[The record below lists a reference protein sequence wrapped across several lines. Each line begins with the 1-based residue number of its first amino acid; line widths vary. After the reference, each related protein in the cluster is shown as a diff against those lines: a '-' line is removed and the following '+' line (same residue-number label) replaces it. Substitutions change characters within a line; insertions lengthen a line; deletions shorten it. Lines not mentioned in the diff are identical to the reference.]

1 MKKYYISVYIYIHPE
16 KLQSHKFD
24 LKSSTAL
31 EHILNEEA
39 INKLGM
45 NEKGNYPKN
54 FIKSRCRHANLTLF
68 FNKLIF

>member
-1 MKKYYISVYIYIHPE
+1 MKKYYISVYIYIHTHPE

-39 INKLGM
+39 INQLGM
-45 NEKGNYPKN
+45 NEKG
-54 FIKSRCRHANLTLF
+54 
-68 FNKLIF
+68 KLPQEFYQK